1 MDFPCEA
8 SVGVVMAEMDRYE
21 APGSK
26 ISSITADV
34 VRENEAWRLGTI
46 SIDGIFHF
54 LLAPD
59 V

>member
-1 MDFPCEA
+1 
-8 SVGVVMAEMDRYE
+8 MDRYE